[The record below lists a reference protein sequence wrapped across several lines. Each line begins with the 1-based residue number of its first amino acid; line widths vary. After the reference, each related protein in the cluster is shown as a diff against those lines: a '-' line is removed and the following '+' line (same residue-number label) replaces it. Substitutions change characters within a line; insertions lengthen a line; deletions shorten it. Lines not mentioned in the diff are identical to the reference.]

1 MDADEKLKALKKAY
15 ADIILNISKEA
26 AGRVTASEGKA
37 VRYQH
42 ELKVAKEE
50 GLRMLMRLKQMM
62 DSKVHKAEAASVNKQ
77 KKIEELE
84 AQLNEA
90 EDIVR
95 DLREELSVVRD
106 ELEKVKIDDKHLIN
120 EVDAP
125 FSQKIAFENPIYSY
139 QSNTPVPPKSLDESD
154 IVSDATIPYP
164 CKTNA
169 CSKCH
174 NGTTCSCHSYIGN
187 TDLPSI
193 ILRGVESGLYRKG
206 CSQRIH
212 ACERNSLERNMCLL
226 GEINKVKGK
235 SVNELESKRSA
246 DVKCRSFNPLLQ
258 KRKRTYRKR
267 KTITPLS
274 GKKSDILLKL
284 GHLHERS
291 ARNSPRPFEISH
303 SNEEHLRLVSRLPPD
318 KDEQQTSQGCSEY
331 SEKDEAK
338 TDKDNE
344 LIEEMLP
351 SKETGVEESLLS
363 LDRKMEVEKVDVESN
378 SLSDTTTGIPSQPK
392 RERVIKITFERKRK
406 RKDFSGSGQNVSL
419 RTEERIGDEQNGHQD
434 LELPESG
441 LMLETLRDSMPSLV
455 PELKD
460 NRQMALVARQL
471 IALSETKWWD

>member
-26 AGRVTASEGKA
+26 ARRVTVSEGKA
-37 VRYQH
+37 VRCQH

-50 GLRMLMRLKQMM
+50 GLRMLMRLKRMM
-62 DSKVHKAEAASVNKQ
+62 DSKVHKSEVASVNQQ

-95 DLREELSVVRD
+95 DLREELTAVCD
-106 ELEKVKIDDKHLIN
+106 ELEKVKNDNKRLIN
-120 EVDAP
+120 EVDAH
-125 FSQKIAFENPIYSY
+125 FSRKIAVENPIYSY
-139 QSNTPVPPKSLDESD
+139 QSCTSLPPKSLDESA
-154 IVSDATIPYP
+154 IASDAIIPYL

-212 ACERNSLERNMCLL
+212 ACERNSLERNICLL
-226 GEINKVKGK
+226 GENDKMKGK
-235 SVNELESKRSA
+235 SLNERENKRLRNIEY
-246 DVKCRSFNPLLQ
+246 RSFNPFLQ

-267 KTITPLS
+267 KIITHLS

-284 GHLHERS
+284 EHLHELS
-291 ARNSPRPFEISH
+291 ARNDPLPVEISH
-303 SNEEHLRLVSRLPPD
+303 SNEEHLRLVSQLPPD
-318 KDEQQTSQGCSEY
+318 KDEQQTSLGCSKY

-338 TDKDNE
+338 TDKYNE
-344 LIEEMLP
+344 LIEEMSP
-351 SKETGVEESLLS
+351 CKETGVEESLRS
-363 LDRKMEVEKVDVESN
+363 LDHKMEVEKVDVASK
-378 SLSDTTTGIPSQPK
+378 SLSDTTTGLLSQPK

-406 RKDFSGSGQNVSL
+406 RKDFSGSGENVSL
-419 RTEERIGDEQNGHQD
+419 RTEERICDKQNGHQD

-441 LMLETLRDSMPSLV
+441 LVLESLRDTMSSLV
-455 PELKD
+455 LESKD
-460 NRQMALVARQL
+460 RQMAQVARQL

>member
-42 ELKVAKEE
+42 ELKLAKEE
-50 GLRMLMRLKQMM
+50 GLRLLMRLKQMM
-62 DSKVHKAEAASVNKQ
+62 DSKVNKAEAASVNQQ
-77 KKIEELE
+77 KKIDELE
-84 AQLNEA
+84 AQLDEA

-95 DLREELSVVRD
+95 DLREELSVLRD
-106 ELEKVKIDDKHLIN
+106 ELEKVKDDNKRFMNEID
-120 EVDAP
+120 AS
-125 FSQKIAFENPIYSY
+125 FSQRIPVENPIYSY
-139 QSNTPVPPKSLDESD
+139 QSSTSLPPKSLDESA
-154 IVSDATIPYP
+154 IALDATIPYL

-174 NGTTCSCHSYIGN
+174 NGTTCSCNLYIGN

-193 ILRGVESGLYRKG
+193 ILRGAESGLYRKG

-212 ACERNSLERNMCLL
+212 ACERSSLDRNMCLL
-226 GEINKVKGK
+226 GDIDKVKCK
-235 SVNELESKRSA
+235 TLNELENKRLGG
-246 DVKCRSFNPLLQ
+246 VKCMRFNPSLQ

-267 KTITPLS
+267 KIITPLS
-274 GKKSDILLKL
+274 GKKSDILVNLE
-284 GHLHERS
+284 HLHELA
-291 ARNSPRPFEISH
+291 ARNDPRPVKINH
-303 SNEEHLRLVSRLPPD
+303 YDEEHLRLVSQLPPD
-318 KDEQQTSQGCSEY
+318 KDEQQTSLGCSEY

-351 SKETGVEESLLS
+351 CKETRVEESLQS
-363 LDRKMEVEKVDVESN
+363 LDRKMEVEKVYFASN
-378 SLSDTTTGIPSQPK
+378 SVSDATTGLPSQPK

-406 RKDFSGSGQNVSL
+406 RKDFNGSGENVSVQ
-419 RTEERIGDEQNGHQD
+419 TEEKIGNEQNGHQD

-441 LMLETLRDSMPSLV
+441 LVLESLRDSMSSLV
-455 PELKD
+455 LESKD
-460 NRQMALVARQL
+460 NRQMAQVARQL

>member
-37 VRYQH
+37 VRYKH

-50 GLRMLMRLKQMM
+50 GLRMLTRLKQMM
-62 DSKVHKAEAASVNKQ
+62 DSKVHKAEAASVNQ
-77 KKIEELE
+77 HKKIEELE

-95 DLREELSVVRD
+95 DLREEVTVVLD
-106 ELEKVKIDDKHLIN
+106 ELERVKNDNMRLIN

-125 FSQKIAFENPIYSY
+125 FSQKIAVENPIYSY
-139 QSNTPVPPKSLDESD
+139 QSSTSPPPKSLDESA
-154 IVSDATIPYP
+154 IASDATIPYL
-164 CKTNA
+164 CKTNS

-174 NGTTCSCHSYIGN
+174 NGTTCFCHSYIGN

-193 ILRGVESGLYRKG
+193 ILGGVESRLYRKG

-212 ACERNSLERNMCLL
+212 ACERNSLKRNMSLL
-226 GEINKVKGK
+226 GEIDKVKGK
-235 SVNELESKRSA
+235 SLNELENKRLR
-246 DVKCRSFNPLLQ
+246 DVKYRSFNPFLQ

-267 KTITPLS
+267 KIITPLS
-274 GKKSDILLKL
+274 GRKSDILLKL
-284 GHLHERS
+284 EHLHELS
-291 ARNSPRPFEISH
+291 ARNNPRPVEISH

-318 KDEQQTSQGCSEY
+318 KDEQQTSLRCSEY

-344 LIEEMLP
+344 LIEEML
-351 SKETGVEESLLS
+351 SCKETGVEESLPS
-363 LDRKMEVEKVDVESN
+363 LDRKMEVEKVDVASH
-378 SLSDTTTGIPSQPK
+378 SLYDTTTGLPSQPN

-406 RKDFSGSGQNVSL
+406 RKDFSGSGENVSL
-419 RTEERIGDEQNGHQD
+419 RTEERIGDKQNGHQD
-434 LELPESG
+434 LELPEPG
-441 LMLETLRDSMPSLV
+441 LVLESLRDGVSNLV
-455 PELKD
+455 LESKV

-471 IALSETKWWD
+471 VALSETKWWD